1 MKCTYDEAV
10 KGYMALLGLRKNRI
24 PGDVAKIFFALRK
37 KLKDAVDFETEQE
50 TQYVE
55 DNGGKVAEGTGK
67 VTFDEPDKL
76 IGFLNKQTE
85 IRALEFEYEAPG
97 KYVVDPAVVGMISDE
112 DMENLAPFIDWVY

>member
-10 KGYMALLGLRKNRI
+10 KGYMSLLGLRKNRI
-24 PGDVAKIFFALRK
+24 PGDVAKVFFSLRK

-67 VTFDEPDKL
+67 VTFDDPDKL
-76 IGFLNKQTE
+76 IGFITKQNE
-85 IRALEFEYEAPG
+85 IRALEFEYDAPG
-97 KYVVDPAVVGMISDE
+97 KYVIDPADVGMISDE
-112 DMENLAPFIDWVY
+112 DMENLAPFIDWKE